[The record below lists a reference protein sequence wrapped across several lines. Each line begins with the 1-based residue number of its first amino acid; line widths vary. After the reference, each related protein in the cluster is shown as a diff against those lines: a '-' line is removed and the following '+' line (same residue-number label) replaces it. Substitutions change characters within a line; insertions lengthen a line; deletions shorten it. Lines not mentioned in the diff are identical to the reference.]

1 MHQGSGIVKV
11 AVIDNGIDASQMNI
25 EIADKIFVD
34 SAGRCIT
41 DDKDMSGVSFT
52 HGTLCAYIIQ
62 KNVINAELYSVRI
75 LDESGNGLINSISP
89 ALEWCYQNGIRLVNL
104 SLGTTHFRDKNKM
117 REIINHYVHKGMFI
131 VAATSNS
138 GYTTYP
144 ASFSNVI
151 SVEAGGDFSFTESSQ
166 KEKGVDF
173 MAPVKQI
180 YSLEKLSFKIPPS
193 NSYATSYVTAI
204 IVNILQEKPSVGLT
218 TIRDTLCNGRG
229 IRTFFY
235 IPDWIESA
243 WVSDKC
249 RKSEAA
255 YYFKCVSGELDT
267 CKDEIDTIV
276 VMDKEEFQQYRNKAK
291 QIVYLGDDPIEYPL
305 TDRYFWS
312 KEQRIEQIASSP
324 KRISEIQIPII
335 IIELRMEQDS
345 IRLLDDLRNSFSEDG
360 YNAYAVSGET
370 ESVLYDLEFFPKE
383 LCSQLERETV
393 LDFLYWQTFYKQS
406 DVVLFCMDK
415 RENLPFM
422 EDADMVIKINLLG
435 EKIVAE
441 IYCDGKWRK
450 NVNFTYLDREAV
462 SSLYQCILKFLTED
476 SDG

>member
-1 MHQGSGIVKV
+1 MNSVKI
-11 AVIDNGIDASQMNI
+11 AVIDNGIDNAL
-25 EIADKIFVD
+25 IAFGLENKVYVD
-34 SAGRCIT
+34 SVTKCVI
-41 DDKDMSGVSFT
+41 DDKDMSSVSFA
-52 HGTLCAYIIQ
+52 HGTFCAYIIK
-62 KNVINAELYSVRI
+62 KNVVNSELYSVRI
-75 LDESGNGLINSISP
+75 LDENGKGLINSISP
-89 ALEWCYQNGIRLVNL
+89 ALEWCYQNGIRLVNF
-104 SLGTTHFRDKNKM
+104 SLGTTHFHDKSKI
-117 REIINHYVHKGMFI
+117 REIINRYANKNMII

-151 SVEAGGDFSFTESSQ
+151 SVEVGEDFCFAEYAQ

-173 MAPVKQI
+173 SAPIKQEHFFGKTPI
-180 YSLEKLSFKIPPS
+180 GTSRS
-193 NSYATSYVTAI
+193 NSYATPYVTAMI
-204 IVNILQEKPSVGLT
+204 ANILQEKPSASLT
-218 TIRDTLCNGRG
+218 TIRETLCNSHGKC
-229 IRTFFY
+229 TFFY
-235 IPDWIESA
+235 MPDWIESA
-243 WVSDKC
+243 WISDKC

-276 VMDKEEFQQYRNKAK
+276 VMDKEELQQYRNKAK
-291 QIVYLGDDPIEYPL
+291 HIVYLGDDPIECPL
-305 TDRYFWS
+305 TDGYFWS

-370 ESVLYDLEFFPKE
+370 ESVLYDLEFLPKE
-383 LCSQLERETV
+383 LCIQLEREVV

-406 DVVLFCMDK
+406 DVILFCMDK
-415 RENLPFM
+415 REHPPFV
-422 EDADMVIKINLLG
+422 EDADMAIKINLMG
-435 EKIVAE
+435 GKSVAA

-450 NVNFTYLDREAV
+450 NVNFTHMDRKEV
-462 SSLYQCILKFLTED
+462 RSLYQCILKLLTED
-476 SDG
+476 DDGQ